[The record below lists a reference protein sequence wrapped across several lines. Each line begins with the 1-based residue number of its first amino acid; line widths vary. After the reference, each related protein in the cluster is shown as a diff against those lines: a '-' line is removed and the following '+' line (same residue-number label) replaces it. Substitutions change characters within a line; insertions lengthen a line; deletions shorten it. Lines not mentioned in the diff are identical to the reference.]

1 MHVSIRIK
9 IFLVIL
15 LANSLVTFGIY
26 MASTRGFDRR
36 FLNYI
41 NDVQTQ
47 MMQPLTQAMAQEYER
62 YGNWDRLLQDRR
74 LWGEMLRQHMESLKE
89 SGYRRL
95 PLGGDLKPKPGDKRR
110 NPKRTLILK
119 DAQGTVIHGNL
130 RDNDRVTWLPIESN
144 GEQIG
149 SLGVQLP
156 KQLINELDVIFAS
169 QQRRDFRWVALGM
182 LLISGLV
189 AIPFSALLVRPIQRL
204 THATRELTEGQFDV
218 ELSATSNDELG
229 QLARDFNQLAR
240 TLKDN
245 QQARQQWV
253 ADISHE
259 LRTPIAVV
267 RAEIEAMIDGIRPTN
282 PDHLNSL
289 HSEVGRLSS
298 LVDDLHEL
306 SLSDLG
312 ALNYRMAKVD
322 LTEVLGQSLA
332 HFEAGFSQQG
342 IELSTSLPSTEV
354 MIKADEQRLTQ
365 LFNNLYQ
372 NTLKY
377 TQSPGQ
383 CQVQLVLEAEQAR
396 IIWQDSSPGVPESS
410 LDKLFDRLYRV
421 EESRNRATGGSG
433 LGLAICQNIVAAH
446 QGTVTAMAS
455 ELGGLTIQIELPL
468 VTG

>member
-1 MHVSIRIK
+1 M
-9 IFLVIL
+9 
-15 LANSLVTFGIY
+15 
-26 MASTRGFDRR
+26 
-36 FLNYI
+36 
-41 NDVQTQ
+41 
-47 MMQPLTQAMAQEYER
+47 
-62 YGNWDRLLQDRR
+62 
-74 LWGEMLRQHMESLKE
+74 
-89 SGYRRL
+89 
-95 PLGGDLKPKPGDKRR
+95 
-110 NPKRTLILK
+110 
-119 DAQGTVIHGNL
+119 
-130 RDNDRVTWLPIESN
+130 
-144 GEQIG
+144 
-149 SLGVQLP
+149 
-156 KQLINELDVIFAS
+156 
-169 QQRRDFRWVALGM
+169 
-182 LLISGLV
+182 
-189 AIPFSALLVRPIQRL
+189 
-204 THATRELTEGQFDV
+204 
-218 ELSATSNDELG
+218 
-229 QLARDFNQLAR
+229 
-240 TLKDN
+240 
-245 QQARQQWV
+245 

-383 CQVQLVLEAEQAR
+383 CQVQLVLEADQAR

-446 QGTVTAMAS
+446 QGTVTAKAS